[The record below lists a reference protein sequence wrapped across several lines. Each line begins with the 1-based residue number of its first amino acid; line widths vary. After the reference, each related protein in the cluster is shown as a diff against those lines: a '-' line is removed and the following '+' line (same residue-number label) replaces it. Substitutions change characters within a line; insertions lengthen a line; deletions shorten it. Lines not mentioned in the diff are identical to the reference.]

1 MISALLL
8 VLAAVFAVL
17 AYDAWRLTVPA
28 KDTPYEVTARP
39 LGLEVD
45 GVPTVELEKRKQWNL
60 RYGTGDPGGAV
71 WLWAVSSVGCAG
83 VAVWSLLA

>member
-1 MISALLL
+1 
-8 VLAAVFAVL
+8 
-17 AYDAWRLTVPA
+17 
-28 KDTPYEVTARP
+28 
-39 LGLEVD
+39 
-45 GVPTVELEKRKQWNL
+45 VPTVELEKRKQWNL